1 MKSESQIR
9 QSLRLFYVSGW
20 FYCWWFVKDFVNEI
34 LNWDSIWRRDI
45 FFSSVVKTLPYS
57 GCFTTCMSPHFSS
70 VDMITWSGLAR
81 FSRFQGSC
89 GMVPNVLAGLNHYVK
104 LRQIL
109 GERWMSKIAF
119 RFYLQIQIRKS
130 AALEQSPPAELPG
143 KMFEIRS
150 SVSCGFGHYVDSILP
165 VWLLALTLYMCMSF
179 QVDFCV
185 FMVLGCNYGG
195 RISHLDLF

>member
-1 MKSESQIR
+1 MKE
-9 QSLRLFYVSGW
+9 GH
-20 FYCWWFVKDFVNEI
+20 
-34 LNWDSIWRRDI
+34 
-45 FFSSVVKTLPYS
+45 FFSSVVKTPIFWLFYNLHES
-57 GCFTTCMSPHFSS
+57 NLHE
-70 VDMITWSGLAR
+70 SGLAR
-81 FSRFQGSC
+81 FSRFQGSG

-165 VWLLALTLYMCMSF
+165 V
-179 QVDFCV
+179 
-185 FMVLGCNYGG
+185 
-195 RISHLDLF
+195 